1 MARSNSSGFLTKID
15 KYGQTVGLIY
25 DRKRTYQ
32 TDVGGCC
39 TIISFILLLYWGMQ
53 LVLGTLVPPGSFKTA
68 EATTLISFAGEN

>member
-1 MARSNSSGFLTKID
+1 MPKGQSSKFLTNID

-25 DRKRTYQ
+25 DKKRTYQ

-39 TIISFILLLYWGMQ
+39 TIISFILLLYWGSQ
-53 LVLGTLVPPGSFKTA
+53 LVMATLLPPGSFKTS